1 MGYRNYFYSL
11 PIEDYEKIKDLDQKG
26 LKKLYGDENDD
37 DDYFWVMDI
46 TNLKEVYGFGKYCD
60 FDISH
65 TLSNFFTDSIMNDN
79 DMEFEFANRETFRLI
94 IENYVEKIKL
104 MYKELIDKNDPNEL
118 LSHVKSM
125 NMEWLHEFAVD
136 LNRDVPSITSSWKYE
151 YGLFELIRIY
161 KTFDFKTHV
170 LIYVG
175 Y

>member
-26 LKKLYGDENDD
+26 LKELYGDKDDD

-46 TNLKEVYGFGKYCD
+46 ANLKEVYEFGKYCD

-65 TLSNFFTDSIMNDN
+65 TLCNFFTDSKMNDS

-94 IENYVEKIKL
+94 IDNYIEKVKS
-104 MYKELIDKNDPNEL
+104 MYKELVDNNDPNEL
-118 LSHVKSM
+118 LNHIKSL
-125 NMEWLHEFAVD
+125 NSEWQHNFAVD
-136 LNRDVPSITSSWKYE
+136 LNRDTPTITSSWKYE
-151 YGLFELIRIY
+151 YGLFELIRLY

>member
-26 LKKLYGDENDD
+26 LKELYGDKDDD

-46 TNLKEVYGFGKYCD
+46 ANLKEVYEFGKYCD

-65 TLSNFFTDSIMNDN
+65 TLCNFFTDSKMNDS

-94 IENYVEKIKL
+94 IDNYIEKVKS
-104 MYKELIDKNDPNEL
+104 MYKELVDNNDPNEL
-118 LSHVKSM
+118 LNHVKSM
-125 NMEWLHEFAVD
+125 NMEWSHDFAVD
-136 LNRDVPSITSSWKYE
+136 LDRDNPEITSSYKYE
-151 YGLFELIRIY
+151 YGLFELVRLY